1 MNTPLASCTVLVVDS
16 CRETQAQIFGHLQNR
31 GFSVITAADPTAALA
46 TIELTAPDIV
56 LTDSFLPEGSGLTL
70 IKTLR
75 SRHVP
80 CPVIMMAEH
89 RSEQTVLLALRA
101 GAVDYLHKP
110 VGVEELAH
118 ALQRARY
125 LLPADMA
132 DTPGL
137 VLSDY
142 TLTTD
147 SDPEHIPGM
156 VSWLL
161 RATAGSLSETTQ
173 LHLRGTLQEL
183 LLNSVEHGNLE
194 ISYQVKQRAL
204 DQNRFSQLVQE
215 RLAQPRLAQRTVTIH
230 VHCDRRAGLLEYR
243 IVDQGKGFQWKSL
256 LHRATAPCNAEDASG
271 RGIFLARSFFPN
283 LRYNDRGNEV
293 TVPVPI
299 V

>member
-1 MNTPLASCTVLVVDS
+1 MNTPIPSCTVLVVDP
-16 CRETQAQIFGHLQNR
+16 CRDTQAQILEHLQDR
-31 GFSVITAADPTAALA
+31 GFSVITASDPSTALA

-70 IKTLR
+70 TKTLR
-75 SRHVP
+75 ARHVP
-80 CPVIMMAEH
+80 CPVIVMAVH
-89 RSEQTVLLALRA
+89 QSEQAVIHALRA
-101 GAVDYLHKP
+101 GAVDFLQKP
-110 VGVEELAH
+110 IGVEELAH

-125 LLPADMA
+125 LLPADMT

-137 VLSDY
+137 VRSDY

-147 SDPEHIPGM
+147 SDPEHIPGI

-194 ISYQVKQRAL
+194 ISYRVKQQAL

-243 IVDQGKGFQWKSL
+243 IADQGKGFQWKTR
-256 LHRATAPCNAEDASG
+256 LHRATEVCDAKDASG
-271 RGIFLARSFFPN
+271 RGIFLAQSFFPS
-283 LRYNDRGNEV
+283 LRYNERGNEV

>member
-1 MNTPLASCTVLVVDS
+1 MKTPVPSCTVLIVDP
-16 CRETQAQIFGHLQNR
+16 CRETQAQILGHMQDR
-31 GFSVITAADPTAALA
+31 GFSVITASDPHTAIE

-70 IKTLR
+70 AKTLR
-75 SRHVP
+75 ARHVS
-80 CPVIMMAEH
+80 CPVIVMAEH
-89 RSEQTVLLALRA
+89 QSEQAVIHALRA
-101 GAVDYLHKP
+101 GAVDFLQKP

-137 VLSDY
+137 VRSDY
-142 TLTTD
+142 ELTVD
-147 SDPEHIPGM
+147 SDPRHIPGI

-161 RATAGSLSETTQ
+161 RATAGALPDTTQ

-183 LLNSVEHGNLE
+183 LLNAVEHGNLE
-194 ISYQVKQRAL
+194 ISYQVKQQAI
-204 DQNRFSQLVQE
+204 DQNRLSQLVQE

-230 VHCDRRAGLLEYR
+230 VHCDRQAGLLEYR
-243 IVDQGKGFQWKSL
+243 IADQGKGFQWKTL
-256 LHRATAPCNAEDASG
+256 LPRADTPCNVEDASG

-293 TVPVPI
+293 TVQIPI
-299 V
+299 H

>member
-1 MNTPLASCTVLVVDS
+1 MTPPAPTCTVLVVDP
-16 CRETQAQIFGHLQNR
+16 CRETQAHILGHMQDR
-31 GFSVITAADPTAALA
+31 GFSVITASDPSTALA

-70 IKTLR
+70 TKTLR
-75 SRHVP
+75 ARQVP
-80 CPVIMMAEH
+80 CPVIVMAAH
-89 RSEQTVLLALRA
+89 QSEQAVIHALRA
-101 GAVDYLHKP
+101 GAVDFLQKP
-110 VGVEELAH
+110 IGVEELAH
-118 ALQRARY
+118 ALQRARS
-125 LLPADMA
+125 LLPADMT

-137 VLSDY
+137 VRSDY
-142 TLTTD
+142 TMTTD
-147 SDPEHIPGM
+147 SDPEHIPGI

-194 ISYQVKQRAL
+194 ISYQVKQQAL

-243 IVDQGKGFQWKSL
+243 IADQGKGFQWKTR
-256 LHRATAPCNAEDASG
+256 LHRATEVCDAKDASG

>member
-1 MNTPLASCTVLVVDS
+1 MNTPVPSCTVLVVDP
-16 CRETQAQIFGHLQNR
+16 CRETQAQILGHLQNR
-31 GFSVITAADPTAALA
+31 GFSVITAADSTAALA

-56 LTDSFLPEGSGLTL
+56 LTDSFLPEESGLTL

-75 SRHVP
+75 SRQVP
-80 CPVIMMAEH
+80 CPVIVMAAH
-89 RSEQTVLLALRA
+89 RSDEAVIHALRA

-110 VGVEELAH
+110 IGVEELAH
-118 ALQRARY
+118 ALQRARH
-125 LLPADMA
+125 LLPADIL

-137 VLSDY
+137 VRSDY
-142 TLTTD
+142 TLTID
-147 SDPEHIPGM
+147 SDPEHIPGI

-194 ISYQVKQRAL
+194 ISYHVKQQAI
-204 DQNRFSQLVQE
+204 DQNRFSRLVQE

-243 IVDQGKGFQWKSL
+243 MTDQGKGFQWKTR
-256 LHRATAPCNAEDASG
+256 LHRATEVCDAKDPSG
-271 RGIFLARSFFPN
+271 RGIFLAQSFFPS

-293 TVPVPI
+293 TVRVPI
-299 V
+299 H